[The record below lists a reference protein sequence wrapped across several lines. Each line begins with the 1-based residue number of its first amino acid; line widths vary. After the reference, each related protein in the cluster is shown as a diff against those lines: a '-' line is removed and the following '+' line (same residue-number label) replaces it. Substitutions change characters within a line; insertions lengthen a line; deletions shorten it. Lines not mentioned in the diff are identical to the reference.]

1 MADISINLK
10 IEGIGSTTLS
20 MDQAKRLHDELHALF
35 SEKVRYVPYYNTWNW
50 NYPWFG
56 TYSSGGGQYS
66 TKDVNT
72 TRERRTGNISNGT
85 GAISNYQITV

>member
-1 MADISINLK
+1 MADISVNLK

-20 MDQAKRLHDELHALF
+20 LEQAKKLHDELGVLF
-35 SEKVRYVPYYNTWNW
+35 SAKVRYVPYYQHWDW

-56 TYSSGGGQYS
+56 IYSSGGGQYD

-72 TRERRTGNISNGT
+72 TRARRSGNLSTGT
-85 GAISNYQITV
+85 MSNYQITV

>member
-1 MADISINLK
+1 MADISVNLK

-20 MDQAKRLHDELHALF
+20 LEQAKKLHDELGVLF
-35 SEKVRYVPYYNTWNW
+35 SAKVRYVPYYNTWNW

-72 TRERRTGNISNGT
+72 TRERRSGNLSTGT
-85 GAISNYQITV
+85 MSNYQITV